1 VKIYFAHFE
10 RGKSAK
16 KAAYDG
22 TIEVMPAVLTSV
34 GTTIVAFTPLMFL
47 EGSLEFLY
55 EMAFIV
61 VFSLGFS
68 LIRSFL
74 CATCSSFQ

>member
-1 VKIYFAHFE
+1 
-10 RGKSAK
+10 
-16 KAAYDG
+16 
-22 TIEVMPAVLTSV
+22 MPAVLTSV
-34 GTTIVAFTPLMFL
+34 TTTIVAFTPLMFL

-68 LIRSFL
+68 LIEAFYVL
-74 CATCSSFQ
+74 PAHLSSDKILRRAKER